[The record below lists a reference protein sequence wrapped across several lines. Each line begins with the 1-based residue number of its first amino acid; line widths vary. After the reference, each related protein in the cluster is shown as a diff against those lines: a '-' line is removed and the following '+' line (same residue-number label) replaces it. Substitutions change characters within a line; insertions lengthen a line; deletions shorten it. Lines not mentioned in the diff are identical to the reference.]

1 MRMQQHRTLQIL
13 HGLLQMA
20 IRIIIV
26 GGGIAGLSTYL
37 HLRKHLPEHVEHS
50 ITIYESHRP
59 RPASSSASTPNHPN
73 QSVSLDAL
81 SESTAV
87 VGGGLG
93 ISPNG
98 MRVLHDLSLDLHDRV
113 VAQGFSAN
121 NFIFKGANNWTLGM
135 HSTSDKDLRSQD
147 NTEEVCI
154 ASSRHG
160 LWHTLRQYTL
170 DKYGPDVIKHGKVT
184 EVTRVNAELG
194 GRVRV
199 EIINELGQTGTEFA
213 DLVIG
218 ADGIKSVVRRALF
231 GDDQQYNPTYR

>member
-1 MRMQQHRTLQIL
+1 M
-13 HGLLQMA
+13 
-20 IRIIIV
+20 RIIIV

-50 ITIYESHRP
+50 ITIYESHKP
-59 RPASSSASTPNHPN
+59 RSASSSTSTPNHPN
-73 QSVSLDAL
+73 QSVNLDAL

-113 VAQGFSAN
+113 VAQGFPAKK
-121 NFIFKGANNWTLGM
+121 FVFKGANNWTLGM
-135 HSTSDKDLRSQD
+135 HSTSDKDLRD
-147 NTEEVCI
+147 HDDTEEVCI

-170 DKYGPDVIKHGKVT
+170 EKYGQDMIKHGKVT
-184 EVTRVNAELG
+184 EVTRNDAKSG

-199 EIINELGQTGTEFA
+199 EIVHERGQKGTEFA

-218 ADGIKSVVRRALF
+218 ADGVKSVVRKALF